1 MSIAFV
7 KFWASVLTLVMSTFE
22 KIVAQENLLDLA
34 RDFRFFKGNKIDIEE
49 NNITV
54 ITCNCPTL
62 NFHFILKNG
71 YVKRYISSSTT
82 HECYTYEIGSTSEK
96 MQVVHNGEVVATAED
111 SLEIMILKCSSK
123 HASWKILRTCWEGFE
138 SHPCRIDC
146 RHQHGGNGV
155 LYIVLVILA
164 ISITLVMFYLYCKH
178 GKQCRRSR
186 LQYNILNVF
195 RRNDGQEII
204 FANPTEEFELK

>member
-123 HASWKILRTCWEGFE
+123 HASWKILR
-138 SHPCRIDC
+138 I
-146 RHQHGGNGV
+146 

>member
-146 RHQHGGNGV
+146 RHQHGGNGGNAGTAHTNNLYVNLIDLNTLHRTCNIGHFDNTGDV
-155 LYIVLVILA
+155 LLVLQTRKA
-164 ISITLVMFYLYCKH
+164 M
-178 GKQCRRSR
+178 
-186 LQYNILNVF
+186 
-195 RRNDGQEII
+195 
-204 FANPTEEFELK
+204 